1 MLPCPDAT
9 RKVAPGV
16 LKNRWTVICVGLGA
30 SAVFVYLA
38 MRGLDL
44 GAVKRAFSDAQLLPW
59 LPIGIGSYLISHVVR
74 GVRCKLLVRRHAR
87 LGLVTATNIV
97 VVGYG
102 ANNVLP
108 ARLGEFVRAGML
120 AERAKMP
127 LAQSLGVTFIERVL
141 DGLAMLLFLV
151 IASLTVDVAG
161 WMRELVYVALAVF
174 GLASIVMFVGA
185 LWPTLIIGL
194 TSKVTRPLGPTWQT
208 RFAKLATHVTD
219 AGACLRDPIDALLL
233 VGLSL
238 VVWAFEAG
246 IYVAILPIFGIP
258 MTVQYAV
265 ITMCVTGF
273 GLLLPSSPGAIGPYH
288 YFASQAMMV
297 HGIAAPTA
305 LAYATLVHLSWFIPI
320 TIWGAVVM
328 LWYGVELSA
337 VTKLADQARGGD
349 DVPATAATAV
359 PPAA

>member
-1 MLPCPDAT
+1 M
-9 RKVAPGV
+9 
-16 LKNRWTVICVGLGA
+16 LKNRWTVICVGLAA

-44 GAVKRAFSDAQLLPW
+44 SAVKRAFADAQLLPW
-59 LPIGIGSYLISHVVR
+59 LPIGIASYLVSHVVR
-74 GVRCKLLVRRHAR
+74 GIRCKILVRRHTR
-87 LGLVTATNIV
+87 LGLLTATNIV

-127 LAQSLGVTFIERVL
+127 IAQSLGVTFIERVL

-151 IASLTVDVAG
+151 IASLTVSVAG
-161 WMRELVYVALAVF
+161 WMRELVYVALVVF
-174 GLASIVMFVGA
+174 GLATIVMAVGA
-185 LWPTLIIGL
+185 LWPKLIISL
-194 TSKVTRPLGPTWQT
+194 TSKLTSPLGINWQS
-208 RFAKLATHVTD
+208 RFVKLATHVTD
-219 AGACLRDPIDALLL
+219 AGACLRDPVDALLL
-233 VGLSL
+233 VLLSL

-273 GLLLPSSPGAIGPYH
+273 GLLLPSSPGGIGPYH

-320 TIWGAVVM
+320 TIWGAIVM
-328 LWYGVELSA
+328 LWYGVKLSA
-337 VTKLADQARGGD
+337 VTKLADDTRRGEEL
-349 DVPATAATAV
+349 PAVTAM